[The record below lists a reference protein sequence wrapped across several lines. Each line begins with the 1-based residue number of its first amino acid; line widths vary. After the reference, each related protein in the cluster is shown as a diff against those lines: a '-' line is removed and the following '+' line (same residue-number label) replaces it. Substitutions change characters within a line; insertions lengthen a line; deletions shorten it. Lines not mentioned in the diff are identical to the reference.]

1 MLLIAVASLFGR
13 ESAVGQ
19 EAAVPERLPNTA
31 ALTAEGPLID
41 RMLIGAERFLDRQLV
56 VAQEQRLPRWSEIM
70 QAPAEERD
78 ERLAELRKRL
88 QSMLGADD
96 PRVAPT
102 APQII
107 APLGG
112 PAELAGG
119 GGVLVH
125 RVRWSVLD
133 GYQADGIA
141 VVPETGTPRATVI
154 LLPDA
159 DTRPEELAGLLASD
173 DPAAGLPLQLAA
185 AGCRVIIPQAVSRR
199 MEVRGGRAE
208 ITDRE
213 YVYRATFVLGRH
225 PLGLEAQAV
234 RALVDGL
241 RPAGEEGGGA
251 DKGAAAEPIAV
262 AGYGEGGLVALLAGA
277 LDPRIDAVLASGS
290 WGNRDTMWSEPV
302 SRNVFGLL
310 SDFGDA
316 PLACLIGPRR
326 LIIEGAKG
334 PEIEIATASAA
345 PGRLVSPTSEQIAA
359 AAAATRKIMGDGCDW
374 LTVIDPPDSAFGSAQ
389 ATAAL
394 LKTLGLPQ
402 KPLGDRQSLRGDVA
416 ASVHGLPDAEAARQ
430 DQLRQI
436 ERISAHWVRSSRK
449 GRSEMIDQLDTKST
463 DAYAAGTAPL
473 RERFER
479 EVLGRFDQPLLPPA
493 VRSRLWKRTDKWT
506 GWEVEMDVF
515 PELIAGGILLVPN
528 DAPADEPRPV
538 VVCVHGLEGTPED
551 TISDESN
558 PYSRFAAALCER
570 GFIVLC
576 PQQPYRGR
584 DRFRVLQRK
593 ANPLGKT
600 LFSLIVPQH
609 RQMVRWL
616 QTLPQVDPDRIA
628 FYGLSY
634 GGKSAMRIPSVV
646 TEYGP
651 TICSGDYNEW
661 VLKNVSTSDRFSYV
675 WTGEYEIF
683 EFNLAG
689 TFSYAEMAAL
699 ICPRPF
705 MVERGHFDGVAEDR
719 WVGFEYA
726 PVRYLYAARLKIP
739 ERTEIEWFPGPH
751 KIHGQASYAFLH
763 RHLDWP
769 EPAPAN
775 KNDRPS
781 TE

>member
-1 MLLIAVASLFGR
+1 MVLIVVAALFGPAA
-13 ESAVGQ
+13 AVGQ
-19 EAAVPERLPNTA
+19 EAPERLPNTTL
-31 ALTAEGPLID
+31 LTAEGPLIE
-41 RMLIGAERFLDRQLV
+41 RMLAGAERFLDAQL
-56 VAQEQRLPRWSEIM
+56 AATQEQRRVQWTELM
-70 QAPAEERD
+70 QGSAADREA
-78 ERLAELRKRL
+78 RLADLRKRL
-88 QSMLGADD
+88 QAIVGGDD
-96 PRVAPT
+96 PRLPPTPLQIVAP
-102 APQII
+102 
-107 APLGG
+107 LEG
-112 PAELAGG
+112 PAAIAVGG
-119 GGVLVH
+119 GIQVH
-125 RVRWSVLD
+125 QVRWPVLE
-133 GYQADGIA
+133 GYFAQGLA
-141 VVPETGTPRATVI
+141 VVPEDGAPRATII

-159 DTRPEELAGLLASD
+159 DTRPEELAGLVKGGN
-173 DPAAGLPLQLAA
+173 PAAGLPLQLAA
-185 AGCRVIIPQAVSRR
+185 AGCRVIIPQMISRR

-225 PLGLEAQAV
+225 PLGLETQAV
-234 RALVDGL
+234 RAVVDGL
-241 RPAGEEGGGA
+241 RPETQQ
-251 DKGAAAEPIAV
+251 GAAEAKPGDAPIAV

-277 LDPRIDAVLASGS
+277 IDPRIDVVLASGV
-290 WGNRDTMWSEPV
+290 WGNRDALWSEPV

-316 PLACLIGPRR
+316 PLACMIGPRP

-334 PEIEIATASAA
+334 PELEIATKAAA
-345 PGRLVSPTSEQIAA
+345 PGRLVSPSPEQIEAA
-359 AAAATRKIMGDGCDW
+359 AKATREIMGEPCDW
-374 LTVIDPPDSAFGSAQ
+374 LTVVEPADEAFGSPEAC
-389 ATAAL
+389 AAL
-394 LKTLGLPQ
+394 LKSLQIPQ
-402 KPLGDRQSLRGDVA
+402 KPLADRQSLRKQVA
-416 ASVHGLPDAEAARQ
+416 ATAQGLPDAEAARQ
-430 DQLRQI
+430 EQLRQI
-436 ERISAHWVRSSRK
+436 ERLGGHWVRASRK
-449 GRSEMIDQLDTKST
+449 VRSSMIDSLDTTSL
-463 DAYAAGTAPL
+463 DSYAASTAPL

-479 EVLGRFDQPLLPPA
+479 EVLGRFDQALLPPA
-493 VRSRLWKRTDKWT
+493 VRSRLWQRNDKWT
-506 GWEVEMDVF
+506 GWDVEMDVF

-528 DAPADEPRPV
+528 DAPKDEPRPV
-538 VVCVHGLEGTPED
+538 VVCVHGLEGTPEH
-551 TISDESN
+551 TITDKLN
-558 PYSRFAAALCER
+558 PYRGYAAELCER
-570 GFIVLC
+570 GFIVFC
-576 PQQPYRGR
+576 PQQPYRGG
-584 DRFRVLQRK
+584 DDFRVLQRK

-609 RQMVRWL
+609 RQMIRWL

-751 KIHGQASYAFLH
+751 AIFGTASYAFLH
-763 RHLDWP
+763 RHLEWP
-769 EPAPAN
+769 EPAAP
-775 KNDRPS
+775 K
-781 TE
+781 